1 MRIKTLAQLILPNI
15 ALLFDLIRT
24 YPMTT
29 RRELTEEELADT
41 QRLQSIWKTNA
52 PALGLTQAKASKDFG
67 FANQS
72 AISQYLNG
80 YIPLNMRTAARFAAL
95 LNVPITD
102 ISPKFATKTVNS
114 YPLIGAMKDAFKT
127 GDHCELVAV
136 RGDMKKLVGNSDFIL
151 VDKEQT
157 KPCRG
162 IFLVG
167 VGDDTNLLQITPH
180 KASYRVTGLVP
191 DVAVTLPIQALSAMN
206 IIGRV
211 CGLMRKINDNFEA
224 H

>member
-1 MRIKTLAQLILPNI
+1 
-15 ALLFDLIRT
+15 
-24 YPMTT
+24 MTT
-29 RRELTEEELADT
+29 RRELTAEELADT

-52 PALGLTQAKASKDFG
+52 PTLGLTQAKASKYFG

-114 YPLIGAMKDAFKT
+114 YPLIGAMKDAFKC

-136 RGDMKKLVGNSDFIL
+136 RGDMKKIVGNSDFIY
-151 VDKEQT
+151 VDKDQT
-157 KPCRG
+157 KPCKG

-167 VGDDTNLLQITPH
+167 VGNDINLLRLVPH

-191 DVAVTLPIQALSAMN
+191 DEVVTLPIQALSAMN
-206 IIGRV
+206 IIGKV
-211 CGLMRKINDNFEA
+211 CGLMYRVDDSFEM

>member
-1 MRIKTLAQLILPNI
+1 
-15 ALLFDLIRT
+15 
-24 YPMTT
+24 MTT
-29 RRELTEEELADT
+29 RRELTAEELADT
-41 QRLQSIWKTNA
+41 QRLQTIWKTNA
-52 PALGLTQAKASKDFG
+52 PALKLTQAKASAEFG

-102 ISPKFATKTVNS
+102 ISPKFATKTSNS
-114 YPLIGAMKDAFKT
+114 YPLIGAMKDAFKS
-127 GDHCELVAV
+127 GDHCELVPV
-136 RGDMKKLVGNSDFIL
+136 KGDMKKIVGNTDFMY
-151 VDKEQT
+151 VDKQQT
-157 KPCRG
+157 KPAKG

-167 VGDDTNLLQITPH
+167 VGDDIKLLQITPH

-191 DVAVTLPIQALSAMN
+191 DEVVTLPIQVLSAMN

-211 CGLMRKINDNFEA
+211 CALMCRVDDNFEMR
-224 H
+224 